1 MSNSIRRQIIRER
14 IAGLIELGASS
25 GIYSQKFIPDR
36 FKKQALTIYRRIS
49 GAAQSAGPKTW
60 TEELFTLL
68 WAGKP
73 DGFLRQL
80 HSELLIQPATTDSI
94 DSIVRMAHYAV
105 ANYRAPI
112 NSDLD
117 QAFTGWVS
125 GSSAAPGALAQWAFS
140 VSLSGGSSTV
150 VLSTFEQEVLA
161 FMNAGAH
168 ELTDSVA
175 ESLAVIRTALPEQ
188 WIRGH
193 ETTPRMEL
201 QSELSL
207 WLNWLALS
215 RDLETLRHARRFM
228 LKSSGRSSHILIEEA
243 TPETSNVALM
253 IHGIELPASQSNQ
266 PNATQ
271 FRGLYLL
278 HNSLP
283 WDSQG
288 YATRSHGLL
297 TGVNRHGWK
306 VDALTRLGYPFDR
319 HSKVS
324 TEEGSSSTEINGVTY
339 RRLGRRKTNN
349 MDAVGGFIT
358 EYAARAIPVAE
369 TVAPEI
375 IHAASNSWNGL
386 AAAHIARTRGIPFVY
401 EVRGLWEVTGRSANP
416 GYEFT
421 LRYRL
426 AVRLET
432 IAAQA
437 ADHVFTLTSALKD
450 ELISRGV
457 TEGKISLL
465 PNCVDAERFTPRTRD
480 AELEAELGF
489 QNKVVIGYVGS
500 LLDYEGLDQ
509 LIRAAAALKLQ
520 RDDFHVLIVG
530 SGAADAS
537 LRALTTELEL
547 DDVITF
553 TGRVPHA
560 EVERYYSLVDIAPFP
575 RLPIPVCEMVSPLK
589 PFEAMAM
596 KKVCIVS
603 SVAAMAEIV
612 QHGNTGLIF
621 DKHSVDSLIDT
632 LNTAINDESL
642 RTNIG
647 ENARAWVLSERTWEQ
662 AAERVNAVYSNL
674 TGK

>member
-36 FKKQALTIYRRIS
+36 FKKHALSIYRRIS
-49 GAAQSAGPKTW
+49 GAATTGPQSW
-60 TEELFTLL
+60 SEQLFAHL
-68 WAGKP
+68 WAGNSAT
-73 DGFLRQL
+73 FLTEL
-80 HSELLIQPATTDSI
+80 HSSLPGQPASQESI
-94 DSIVRMAHYAV
+94 DSVARMAHYAV
-105 ANYRAPI
+105 VNYEAQLDDGLDALFANWAQP
-112 NSDLD
+112 
-117 QAFTGWVS
+117 T
-125 GSSAAPGALAQWAFS
+125 SSNQSSLAQWVFS
-140 VSLSGGSSTV
+140 RGLHGASSVV
-150 VLSTFEQEVLA
+150 VLDEAGQSVLRA
-161 FMNAGAH
+161 MNSGANTVTNNQS
-168 ELTDSVA
+168 EAIAT
-175 ESLAVIRTALPEQ
+175 IRTSLPET
-188 WIRGH
+188 WICGH
-193 ETTPRMEL
+193 EQSPRNEL
-201 QSELSL
+201 QDELSM
-207 WLNWLALS
+207 WLSWLSLS

-228 LKSSGRSSHILIEEA
+228 LKSSGRESHIVIDEA

-253 IHGIELPASQSNQ
+253 IHGVHLPTKASTASSGA
-266 PNATQ
+266 PM
-271 FRGLYLL
+271 RGLYLL

-324 TEEGSSSTEINGVTY
+324 TAEGSSPIEINGVTY

-349 MDAVGGFIT
+349 MDAVGGFIS
-358 EYAARAIPVAE
+358 EYATRVLPVAAE
-369 TVAPEI
+369 VNPEI

-386 AAAHIARTRGIPFVY
+386 TAAHIARTRGIPFVY

-437 ADHVFTLTSALKD
+437 ADHVFTLTGALRD
-450 ELISRGV
+450 ELVNRGV
-457 TEGKISLL
+457 DSEKISLL

-480 AELEAELGF
+480 VDLEAELGVKD
-489 QNKVVIGYVGS
+489 KVVIGYVGS
-500 LLDYEGLDQ
+500 LLEYEGLDQ
-509 LIRAAAALKLQ
+509 LIHAARELKTQ
-520 RDDFHVLIVG
+520 RSDFHILIVG
-530 SGAADAS
+530 SGAADKS
-537 LRALTTELEL
+537 LHALVDAFELH
-547 DDVITF
+547 DIVTF

-560 EVERYYSLVDIAPFP
+560 DVERYYSLVDIAPFP

-612 QHGNTGLIF
+612 QHGVTGLVF

-632 LNTAINDESL
+632 LNRAIDEAEL
-642 RTNIG
+642 RQTIG
-647 ENARAWVLSERTWEQ
+647 ENARTWVLAERTWEQ
-662 AAERVNAVYSNL
+662 AADRVNTIYSEL
-674 TGK
+674 TNK